1 MRTSVSGAEMGSST
15 STAAAVISAQSTA
28 VWPACGWTIWPSS
41 MWAEWEKAPLDL
53 PGLPYLREAFFLS
66 RAAHHPFIV
75 ISS

>member
-1 MRTSVSGAEMGSST
+1 
-15 STAAAVISAQSTA
+15 
-28 VWPACGWTIWPSS
+28 